1 MLSKTSAYVKDYDK
15 KTNSIYFLIKDNDLL
30 NKYNTMWDKIS
41 ADAKIELNDEPVYNK
56 TFLKSKV
63 KFYGD
68 EATDFH
74 DKKVPKVDSSY
85 TCLTVIS
92 LDSNFG
98 AYEKYY
104 PQVLLKNASILKK
117 VIRYIADDFQNS
129 SDNSGEE

>member
-1 MLSKTSAYVKDYDK
+1 MLPKTSAYVKDYDK

-98 AYEKYY
+98 VYEKYY

-117 VIRYIADDFQNS
+117 VIRYIADDFENS
-129 SDNSGEE
+129 SDNSDEE

>member
-1 MLSKTSAYVKDYDK
+1 MLPKTSAYVKDYDK

-98 AYEKYY
+98 VYEKYY

>member
-63 KFYGD
+63 TFYGD